1 MLWIKGVKEFVEA
14 AKLLRAKGVIA
25 RFVLAG
31 DTDTNNPSC
40 VPRKQ
45 LLEWQDSG
53 IVEWWGHQR
62 DMPQVFKQANL
73 VCLPSHGGEGVPK
86 VLMEA
91 AACGRAIVTTDVPG
105 CREIVRQG
113 VNGFIVPPGDALAL
127 TGAIEHLLNDSV

>member
-1 MLWIKGVKEFVEA
+1 MRGIKGVKEFVEA
-14 AKLLRAKGVIA
+14 AKLLRAKGVIG

-31 DTDTNNPSC
+31 ETDTNNPSC

-73 VCLPSHGGEGVPK
+73 VCLPSHGGGGGSQG
-86 VLMEA
+86 LMESA
-91 AACGRAIVTTDVPG
+91 AFRHPHLTPHRPAGPG
-105 CREIVRQG
+105 
-113 VNGFIVPPGDALAL
+113 N
-127 TGAIEHLLNDSV
+127 

>member
-45 LLEWQDSG
+45 LLEWQESG
-53 IVEWWGHQR
+53 ILGWWGHQR
-62 DMPQVFKQANL
+62 DRPQGFQQANL
-73 VCLPSHGGEGVPK
+73 VCLPPPRGGGVPK
-86 VLMEA
+86 GIMEA
-91 AACGRAIVTTDVPG
+91 AAYRGAHLTTRVA
-105 CREIVRQG
+105 RER
-113 VNGFIVPPGDALAL
+113 
-127 TGAIEHLLNDSV
+127 E